1 MSSVAKLC
9 IFYHPVK
16 NDCLHCS
23 AFCTKASGKRLEER
37 KWEKPE
43 QITGE
48 SFSKCR
54 LVPYDWGEAPES
66 AVPTSSQVMLDSC
79 CLWDSPHTPK
89 PGIELRAVHMLI
101 TSPTT
106 ELHPSPLWDT
116 LNRKRC
122 GNSDIAQAFH
132 CREKER
138 TGGHTEVT
146 ANHLMILRMK
156 VGLIFWEFLPH
167 SRPYFQLLPG
177 KKGPFLF

>member
-1 MSSVAKLC
+1 MFK
-9 IFYHPVK
+9 
-16 NDCLHCS
+16 
-23 AFCTKASGKRLEER
+23 
-37 KWEKPE
+37 
-43 QITGE
+43 
-48 SFSKCR
+48 
-54 LVPYDWGEAPES
+54 LVPCKFNAHKNTWDACKSAGSNVTVLGGENS